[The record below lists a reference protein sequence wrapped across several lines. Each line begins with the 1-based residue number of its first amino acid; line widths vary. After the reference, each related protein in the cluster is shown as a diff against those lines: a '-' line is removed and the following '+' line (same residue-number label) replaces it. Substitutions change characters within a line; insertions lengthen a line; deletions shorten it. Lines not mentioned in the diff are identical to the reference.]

1 MNFRILK
8 KDLKRKKS
16 INIILLIFI
25 ALATTFI
32 ASSVTNMSVILNA
45 TDDFFEAAEL
55 SDHIIITMSGTKD
68 ENDNDKEI
76 REFLEN
82 QKNVTSF
89 STDNVM
95 WFGNSYIE
103 WENREDIQLNN
114 SCIISKYN
122 VNQQKFFDMDD
133 KKITNVEDGTI
144 YISQKVM
151 DAHNVKEGDIV
162 TVVGKDGDCE
172 ITFKDLAEIA
182 DTINYELACLVGRR
196 VPRIY
201 IKDNKITEVID
212 YII

>member
-95 WFGNSYIE
+95 WFGNKLY
-103 WENREDIQLNN
+103 R
-114 SCIISKYN
+114 
-122 VNQQKFFDMDD
+122 M
-133 KKITNVEDGTI
+133 
-144 YISQKVM
+144 
-151 DAHNVKEGDIV
+151 
-162 TVVGKDGDCE
+162 GKSRGY
-172 ITFKDLAEIA
+172 TFE
-182 DTINYELACLVGRR
+182 
-196 VPRIY
+196 
-201 IKDNKITEVID
+201 
-212 YII
+212 

>member
-45 TDDFFEAAEL
+45 TDDFVEAAEL
-55 SDHIIITMSGTKD
+55 SDHIIITMSGTKG

-95 WFGNSYIE
+95 WVGNSYIE
-103 WENREDIQLNN
+103 WENREDIHLNN
-114 SCIISKYN
+114 GYKAININKNYLILLKQFKN
-122 VNQQKFFDMDD
+122 EIFFILLKLPCKSFMQ
-133 KKITNVEDGTI
+133 I
-144 YISQKVM
+144 
-151 DAHNVKEGDIV
+151 
-162 TVVGKDGDCE
+162 
-172 ITFKDLAEIA
+172 F
-182 DTINYELACLVGRR
+182 
-196 VPRIY
+196 
-201 IKDNKITEVID
+201 
-212 YII
+212 

>member
-103 WENREDIQLNN
+103 WENRDDIQLNN

-122 VNQQKFFDMDD
+122 VNQQ
-133 KKITNVEDGTI
+133 
-144 YISQKVM
+144 
-151 DAHNVKEGDIV
+151 VKMIR
-162 TVVGKDGDCE
+162 
-172 ITFKDLAEIA
+172 L
-182 DTINYELACLVGRR
+182 
-196 VPRIY
+196 
-201 IKDNKITEVID
+201 
-212 YII
+212 